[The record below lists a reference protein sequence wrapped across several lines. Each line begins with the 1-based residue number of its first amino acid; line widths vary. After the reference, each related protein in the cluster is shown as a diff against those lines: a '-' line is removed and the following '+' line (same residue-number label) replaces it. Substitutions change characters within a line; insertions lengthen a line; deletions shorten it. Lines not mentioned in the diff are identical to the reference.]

1 MMVGV
6 GGGGGCW
13 VVHWH
18 CGGVE
23 GGGGGHM
30 HPVGGLWLVPV
41 LRLGVVGEA
50 WVGHAQ
56 GLAVLPMVILVGVVV
71 GVPVGWLLGLPEL
84 GPVGGV
90 VKVAED
96 IVDEVGVVVVCW
108 LGLAVSAAVGGVGL
122 GAGLVM
128 VPTVV
133 TVSTQFLLGPGLQVL
148 LQLQAA
154 AQLLHQGAEGRRWI
168 MTSGVTD
175 Q

>member
-13 VVHWH
+13 VVNWH

-50 WVGHAQ
+50 GVGHAQ

-71 GVPVGWLLGLPEL
+71 GVPAGWLLGLPEL
-84 GPVGGV
+84 GPEGGV

-96 IVDEVGVVVVCW
+96 VIDEVGVVVVCCV
-108 LGLAVSAAVGGVGL
+108 GLAVSAAVGGVGL

-128 VPTVV
+128 VATVV
-133 TVSTQFLLGPGLQVL
+133 TVSTQFLLGPGLQVV

-154 AQLLHQGAEGRRWI
+154 AQLLHQGAEGRGWI
-168 MTSGVTD
+168 VTSGVTD

>member
-1 MMVGV
+1 M
-6 GGGGGCW
+6 
-13 VVHWH
+13 VHWH

-50 WVGHAQ
+50 GVGHAQ
-56 GLAVLPMVILVGVVV
+56 GLAVLPIVVAV

-96 IVDEVGVVVVCW
+96 VVDEVGVVVVCW

-128 VPTVV
+128 LPAVV

-154 AQLLHQGAEGRRWI
+154 AQLLHQGAEERRWI
-168 MTSGVTD
+168 MTTGVTD